1 MLIHASRICEFM
13 QFFPAL
19 NSYNF
24 TIMNPKRTVKGMFP
38 ELCSFRS
45 GSSTLAQTQNPYKP
59 QKCGIFL
66 SIFSNY
72 MLCGVVFCAIIKYED
87 LV

>member
-1 MLIHASRICEFM
+1 MSKCGGENQLVI
-13 QFFPAL
+13 QFD
-19 NSYNF
+19 
-24 TIMNPKRTVKGMFP
+24 
-38 ELCSFRS
+38 